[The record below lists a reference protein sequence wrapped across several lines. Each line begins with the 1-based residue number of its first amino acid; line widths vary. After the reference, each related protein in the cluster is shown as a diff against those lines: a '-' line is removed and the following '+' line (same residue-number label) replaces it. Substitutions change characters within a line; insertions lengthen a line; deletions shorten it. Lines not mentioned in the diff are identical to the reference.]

1 MLQPHA
7 TMEGDILYFIEH
19 QFLRDEFYNNTMNLL
34 NISVEN
40 LYAFIQEVFKN
51 NKEELKYKLEDFNIE
66 YYMYSKAY
74 VMIIS
79 FPKTEY
85 VTLCDRI
92 YLIFDPETNK
102 KKYIT
107 IERAD
112 DSMSALLSRIEGK
125 EVKAPEGF
133 LCSWDENGQH
143 INHNQI
149 AVLDWNSDEVEIMKS
164 MEYAVVTNLFDEK

>member
-19 QFLRDEFYNNTMNLL
+19 QFLRDEFFNNTMNLL
-34 NISVEN
+34 NIPVEG
-40 LYAFIQEVFKN
+40 LYAFIQDVFKDN
-51 NKEELKYKLEDFNIE
+51 DEELKYKLEDFNIE
-66 YYMYSKAY
+66 YVLHDKTY

-85 VTLCDRI
+85 ITLCDRI

-112 DSMSALLSRIEGK
+112 DSMSALLSKIEGK

-133 LCSWDENGQH
+133 LCSWDQNGQH

-149 AVLDWNSDEVEIMKS
+149 AILDWDSTQENIMRN
-164 MEYAVVTNLFDEK
+164 MEYQVVLNLFEEK